1 MCRSVSPRRPCGFFG
16 CDLGLALAMFDP
28 VFRFLA
34 RTVFSTSA
42 TMEALLRDLA
52 AHLGVTT
59 QIEPAEPSQ
68 LAARR

>member
-1 MCRSVSPRRPCGFFG
+1 M
-16 CDLGLALAMFDP
+16 AMFDP